1 MINLNGKK
9 IKMFFSILIFIIFL
23 TTIFILFL
31 HNINAGID
39 KTQWGLGNY
48 KENKQP
54 VGNADKET
62 LEKYNAYYVGD
73 ENQKVI
79 YLTFDAGYENG
90 YTSKILDTLKE
101 EKVPAAFFLVGNYIE
116 KNPDLVKRMINE
128 GHIVGNHTYS
138 HKDLRYVSDEEFK
151 KQLTDL
157 EDLYKKTTGKEL
169 KKYLRPPEGT
179 FNEHTLS
186 LANSMGYK
194 TIFWSL
200 AYVDWNN
207 NEQKSFSSVFEKIM
221 PRMHNGCVMLLHSTS
236 KTNSLVLKDLITTLK
251 KEGYTFKNLDDL
263 TK

>member
-1 MINLNGKK
+1 MINLDGKK
-9 IKMFFSILIFIIFL
+9 IKLFFSGL
-23 TTIFILFL
+23 IFILFL
-31 HNINAGID
+31 ILVFIFFFHNINAGID

-48 KENKQP
+48 KEGKQP

-62 LEKYNAYYVGD
+62 LKKYNAYYVGD

-90 YTSKILDTLKE
+90 YTPKILDTLKK

-116 KNPDLVKRMINE
+116 KNPDLVKRMISE
-128 GHIVGNHTYS
+128 GHIVGSHTYS

-151 KQLTDL
+151 EQLTNL
-157 EDLYKKTTGKEL
+157 EDLYKKTTGRDL
-169 KKYLRPPEGT
+169 KKYLRPPEGN
-179 FNEHTLS
+179 FNEHVLS

-221 PRMHNGCVMLLHSTS
+221 PRMHNGCILLLHLTS
-236 KTNSLVLKDLITTLK
+236 KTNSEVLDDLILNLK
-251 KEGYTFKNLDDL
+251 KEGYVFKSLDDL